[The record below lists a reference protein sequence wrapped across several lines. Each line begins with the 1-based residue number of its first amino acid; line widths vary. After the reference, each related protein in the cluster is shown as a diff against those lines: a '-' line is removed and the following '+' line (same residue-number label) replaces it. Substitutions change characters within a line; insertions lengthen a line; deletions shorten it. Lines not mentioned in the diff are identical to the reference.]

1 MIMIE
6 KKRSLLTP
14 LHEESL
20 RNATVKRLHSGGVA
34 TAGIT
39 RTKKGSVSFTFS
51 PSPSLTRKGE
61 VGVASSGRPVSGRS
75 PFVNRYSRT
84 RGGGVSY

>member
-1 MIMIE
+1 M
-6 KKRSLLTP
+6 TP

-20 RNATVKRLHSGGVA
+20 KNATIKRLQSGGVA

-39 RTKKGSVSFTFS
+39 RARKGSVSFTFS

-61 VGVASSGRPVSGRS
+61 VGVVSSGRSVSGRS
-75 PFVNRYSRT
+75 PFVNRYSKA
-84 RGGGVSY
+84 RGGTVSY